1 MGEACTTCRFVCIRS
16 SHLPYS
22 FISFAHRFVSVRK
35 KKRVSYPRRSTTESR
50 ISCVLK
56 FSRDA
61 MPNVRARHVS
71 TPVANPVVFT
81 RSCERLD
88 MSFDHSPTPL
98 VPFRFRKK
106 THLDPRAVGHSRS
119 GRLVERRTLRSL
131 LKRRDHKLIALLS
144 LDLMPPFPLLLVSLH
159 GRSPRSHHGYSG
171 IPSRLTLG
179 EPNTRFHPDCGAIP
193 TLFQAREYRSSP
205 LFVCPSF
212 PVPSPLP
219 CHFFRSISRLLEK
232 RRETW
237 RCRCMFPCSCFPFA
251 DQTKH

>member
-1 MGEACTTCRFVCIRS
+1 MGEACTTCRFVCTRS

-22 FISFAHRFVSVRK
+22 FIFAHRFVSVRK
-35 KKRVSYPRRSTTESR
+35 KKRVSYHSRSTTESR

-81 RSCERLD
+81 RSCGRLN

-106 THLDPRAVGHSRS
+106 THLDPRAVGRFRS
-119 GRLVERRTLRSL
+119 GRLVEWRTLRSL

-159 GRSPRSHHGYSG
+159 GRSPRSLHGYSVT
-171 IPSRLTLG
+171 PCHSFLG
-179 EPNTRFHPDCGAIP
+179 EPNTRFYQDRGAISA
-193 TLFQAREYRSSP
+193 LFQAREYLSSP
-205 LFVCPSF
+205 LFVCPLSLI
-212 PVPSPLP
+212 PSPLP

-232 RRETW
+232 RQETW
-237 RCRCMFPCSCFPFA
+237 RCRCMLPFSRLPFT
-251 DQTKH
+251 D